1 MILYMCNKHKIQEIL
16 RYVWLPKL
24 KLSSEELSYITDLI
38 CEILEG
44 FGDTSNVN
52 TLLNDISITKY
63 NGSASSEKCEQV
75 AELIMSWNGGPF
87 LKTDYAVM
95 RFRQSM
101 YYTLLSYKNNEK
113 ELSIKF
119 DMTVN
124 YEVIIDPSTWPLDG
138 DEKQQ
143 LLEIMQEIY
152 KDELIIDNE
161 ENSEYITN
169 NLAYW

>member
-1 MILYMCNKHKIQEIL
+1 
-16 RYVWLPKL
+16 
-24 KLSSEELSYITDLI
+24 
-38 CEILEG
+38 
-44 FGDTSNVN
+44 
-52 TLLNDISITKY
+52 
-63 NGSASSEKCEQV
+63 
-75 AELIMSWNGGPF
+75 
-87 LKTDYAVM
+87 
-95 RFRQSM
+95 
-101 YYTLLSYKNNEK
+101 
-113 ELSIKF
+113 LSIKF

-143 LLEIMQEIY
+143 LLEIMQETY